1 VIDAIECAGAPR
13 DLGLDQ
19 GRACRQSL
27 REAFQRS
34 PWRERWPLP
43 LGAAHARVAR
53 DLKRH
58 FPHLAES
65 LAGLAVGAGVPE
77 RWLVR
82 RLAAEL
88 AAPRRA
94 RVAACISPAGPLLAI
109 DGAGPW
115 IARRSRPEGGFA
127 CLELA
132 RPWLVAACAGVNEA
146 GLAVV
151 ASSGSAAP
159 GDCAAPAA
167 LLAQDCLQRFARVE
181 SALDWCCGRPAGASA
196 ALLFADARA
205 ELAGVELRGDSRRL
219 LHPESGV
226 LAWEDAGG
234 ASLQLAK
241 ALREAAPASPA
252 ELVRAFAPAA
262 ARRLSAAVLDP
273 GTRRLGVLSAEAAG
287 REPEWLALSAL
298 PCTAPASLAG
308 TAPA

>member
-1 VIDAIECAGAPR
+1 MIAAIECAGAPR

-19 GRACRQSL
+19 GRACRESL
-27 REAFQRS
+27 RQTFERS
-34 PWRERWPLP
+34 PRRERWPLP

-65 LAGLAVGAGVPE
+65 LAGLAAGAGVPE

-82 RLAAEL
+82 RLVAEL
-88 AAPRRA
+88 AAPRKA
-94 RVAACISPAGPLLAI
+94 RVVACASPAGPLLAV
-109 DGAGPW
+109 DCVGRW

-132 RPWLVAACAGVNEA
+132 RPWLVSAVAGVNEA

-151 ASSGSAAP
+151 AASGSAAP
-159 GDCAAPAA
+159 GACSAPAA

-181 SALDWCCGRPAGASA
+181 SALDWCCGRPAGESA
-196 ALLFADARA
+196 ALLFADSRG

-234 ASLQLAK
+234 EPLQLAK

-252 ELVRAFAPAA
+252 GLVRALAPAA
-262 ARRLSAAVLDP
+262 AAGVAAAVLEP
-273 GTRRLGVLSAEAAG
+273 GTRRLGVLCAGAADC
-287 REPEWLALSAL
+287 EPEWLALA
-298 PCTAPASLAG
+298 
-308 TAPA
+308 